1 MGFGVG
7 LDEGNFLIPKQAGWV
22 GVLCVV
28 MMISGSEQRL
38 IPNTRVLC
46 TAQISVLASCVLFR
60 GLGLV
65 LRRVKLVL
73 EVKPARRTIMAL
85 WFSSSSVFGWIFL

>member
-7 LDEGNFLIPKQAGWV
+7 LDEGNFLIPKQSGRV

-46 TAQISVLASCVLFR
+46 TAPWARFQCCFTVCCS
-60 GLGLV
+60 GLWV
-65 LRRVKLVL
+65 
-73 EVKPARRTIMAL
+73 
-85 WFSSSSVFGWIFL
+85 WFFEG